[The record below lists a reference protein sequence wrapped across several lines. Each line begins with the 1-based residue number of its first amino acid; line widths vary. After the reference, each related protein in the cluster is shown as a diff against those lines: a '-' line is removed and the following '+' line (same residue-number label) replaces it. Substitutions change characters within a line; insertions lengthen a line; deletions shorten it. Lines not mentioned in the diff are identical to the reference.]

1 MKASTAKRLAWS
13 LFTATAALAIAQGV
27 LVVSGSTPLVDP
39 EGGLNSFPLITVGCV
54 LGALVGAM
62 VATRQPRNP
71 IGWLFLAGQLGTG
84 IGLVSQAY
92 ASRVLQDGV
101 LGPPLAGQLAT
112 VVASALGASW
122 ALAVLAAVF
131 LLFPDGS
138 LPSRRWRVVLWAL
151 PVPQIAVLV
160 STLLVVPIDSITRA
174 DELSPL
180 VSTVGPISALVSV
193 LLLLLS
199 LVALVLRLRRSRGE
213 QRQQLRWITASAF
226 ALVAGF
232 ALANLAGLG
241 TGPGRVWAVVPLFLA
256 YISVPIAAGVAILRY
271 RLYDIDLVINRAVV
285 GAAVVIFVTL
295 GYVTAVVLLGALVG
309 GRVSEQYWASVV
321 ATALVALAFQP
332 LRRGVQR
339 LGDRV
344 VYGRRAAPYQ
354 ALADLGRRLAQAVS
368 LEQVLPGIAEVSGRS
383 IGAAQAT
390 VRLAVSGSDD
400 VVAHWPTPPA
410 PDRPAGSTYA
420 QPVWEGG
427 GQLGEITVR
436 MPAGRQ
442 VSGTDKILLA
452 DIATQA
458 GLGMRSA
465 QLAAQL
471 RVQVDQAG
479 AQTEEL
485 EASRLRLLAAQAS
498 QRQRLTRAVNAEV
511 LPHLTQLRVELAR
524 ASGATDP
531 AAASR
536 LLDAASETTNQALEA
551 LRDIAR
557 GVYPPLLARKGL
569 AAALRLYAAR
579 AGGRVVLAVSA
590 PAQAGRFP
598 PTLEAVAYFCAV
610 ETVRELGGSALVE
623 LDLEDSH
630 LTLTVTATDLSG
642 RLADGGQG
650 VVDRVLAW
658 GGTVTIDAQDAPA
671 RLRVSFPQAPAMA
684 QTALSRSGPN
694 AALAT

>member
-92 ASRVLQDGV
+92 ASRVLQDGA

-160 STLLVVPIDSITRA
+160 STLIVVPIDSITRA

-390 VRLAVSGSDD
+390 VRLAVAGERRRRRTLAD
-400 VVAHWPTPPA
+400 AAGARPPGRQRVCA
-410 PDRPAGSTYA
+410 AGVGRRRATRRDHGAYAGGTAGLRHGQDPAGGHRHPSRAGDAVCPARGTA
-420 QPVWEGG
+420 ASPGG
-427 GQLGEITVR
+427 SGRRADRGARGL
-436 MPAGRQ
+436 PASAAGRP
-442 VSGTDKILLA
+442 G
-452 DIATQA
+452 IAT
-458 GLGMRSA
+458 
-465 QLAAQL
+465 
-471 RVQVDQAG
+471 
-479 AQTEEL
+479 
-485 EASRLRLLAAQAS
+485 
-498 QRQRLTRAVNAEV
+498 
-511 LPHLTQLRVELAR
+511 P
-524 ASGATDP
+524 ATDP
-531 AAASR
+531 GGQRGGTASSEPAPGRDRSGIGCDRPGRGESGCWTRPRKQPTRRWRRCETSPAASSLPCSPEGDWPR
-536 LLDAASETTNQALEA
+536 RFACTPRAPGAAWS
-551 LRDIAR
+551 
-557 GVYPPLLARKGL
+557 
-569 AAALRLYAAR
+569 
-579 AGGRVVLAVSA
+579 
-590 PAQAGRFP
+590 
-598 PTLEAVAYFCAV
+598 
-610 ETVRELGGSALVE
+610 
-623 LDLEDSH
+623 
-630 LTLTVTATDLSG
+630 
-642 RLADGGQG
+642 
-650 VVDRVLAW
+650 
-658 GGTVTIDAQDAPA
+658 
-671 RLRVSFPQAPAMA
+671 
-684 QTALSRSGPN
+684 
-694 AALAT
+694 